1 MRFRLCSFLPVISF
15 CLYNMNN
22 AGNNKRVKAPNLLLI
37 AGNGRNVGKTTL
49 ACQIIAHFSEKIPV
63 TALKISPHFYDYDD
77 TDLVFKNEKFIIL
90 EESKDN
96 EKDSSRML
104 RAGANRVL
112 FVMAKPD
119 FLDEAAQ
126 EILRIL
132 PAGLVV
138 CESGGFHEFVN
149 PGLFL
154 MIKRAGDE
162 IIKTHL
168 LNYSPIIVNND
179 GTDFDFNIHQL
190 EFKNKTIKLK
200 NQ

>member
-1 MRFRLCSFLPVISF
+1 MRFRWYSFLPVINF
-15 CLYNMNN
+15 CLYNMNEP
-22 AGNNKRVKAPNLLLI
+22 GNIKIKLPNLLLI

-49 ACQIIAHFSEKIPV
+49 ACRIITHFSEKMPV
-63 TALKISPHFYDYDD
+63 TALKVTPHFHDYDE

-90 EESKDN
+90 DETKDH

-104 RAGANRVL
+104 KAGANKVF
-112 FVMAKPD
+112 FVMAKPE
-119 FLDEAAQ
+119 FSGEAAQ
-126 EILRIL
+126 KILQFL
-132 PAGLVV
+132 PSDLVV

-168 LNYSPIIVNND
+168 LNYSPIIVNNN
-179 GTDFDFNIHQL
+179 GTDFDFDIQQL

-200 NQ
+200 NL

>member
-1 MRFRLCSFLPVISF
+1 
-15 CLYNMNN
+15 MNN
-22 AGNNKRVKAPNLLLI
+22 TGDNKRVKLPNLLLI

-49 ACQIIAHFSEKIPV
+49 ACQIIAHFSEKMPV
-63 TALKISPHFYDYDD
+63 TALKITPHFYEYDE
-77 TDLVFKNEKFIIL
+77 TDLVFKNEKFTIL
-90 EESKDN
+90 HESKDN

-104 RAGANRVL
+104 KAGANKVF
-112 FVMAKPD
+112 FVMAKPE
-119 FLDEAAQ
+119 FLGEAAQ
-126 EILRIL
+126 KILRIL

-138 CESGGFHEFVN
+138 CESGGLNEFIN

-162 IIKTHL
+162 IIKTHF

-179 GTDFDFNIHQL
+179 GTDFEFNIHQL